1 MLVKKL
7 FACSSS
13 PWHCTDA
20 QRVSWKD
27 GAVAKVLAAP
37 RFSCD
42 DLHVMRPE
50 VSRVFLSKRKVSRD
64 CRNFRDSFKG
74 LSKCKEALV
83 HELLRLA
90 HQI

>member
-1 MLVKKL
+1 M
-7 FACSSS
+7 
-13 PWHCTDA
+13 
-20 QRVSWKD
+20 
-27 GAVAKVLAAP
+27 AVAKVLAAP
-37 RFSCD
+37 MFSCNN
-42 DLHVMRPE
+42 LHVIRTE
-50 VSRVFLSKRKVSRD
+50 VSRVFLSKREVSRD